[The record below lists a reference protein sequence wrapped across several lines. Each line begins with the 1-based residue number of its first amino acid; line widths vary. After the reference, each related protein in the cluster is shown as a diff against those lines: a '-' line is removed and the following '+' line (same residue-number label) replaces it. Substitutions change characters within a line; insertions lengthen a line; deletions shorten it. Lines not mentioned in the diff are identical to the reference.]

1 MKKKPSD
8 GGDKKPRKV
17 KSEEK
22 SSPRGKPIP
31 EKRRKSKGKAQSKG
45 KKRDL
50 FADLWDRPKYEV
62 ESELKELVR
71 RKTVAEQEIEAVR
84 GERQRQIR
92 IAQAIRGVIVDTKNI
107 RSAHKGIINQIGE
120 RENVIKD
127 LRQRRD
133 SINERVVI
141 PLKNIDEELMNTFLQ
156 LTEERKDLRYPSV
169 EEELRL
175 FSFFFELQAMRPLAI
190 ESNSLHHERIELIEK
205 QREAIK
211 ELRQKESEHD
221 EVVQSIQDS
230 DPIIKEI
237 KVTPWEEKSYNRRI
251 AKLFEEQKAKRDELH
266 NIRREAGRLD
276 AFLRVDRKKRE
287 RTSKSSGRVV
297 AGSGGKH
304 GRGGRRGPDVE
315 EVRRKAATGES
326 MSLEDL
332 SALLDSGGLD
342 SIKKKHG
349 DSGQKRKRKGS
360 QAKKFSASR
369 GAAKAGRPDRN
380 D

>member
-1 MKKKPSD
+1 MEKKSPQS
-8 GGDKKPRKV
+8 GGKKPRKA
-17 KSEEK
+17 KSGDK
-22 SSPRGKPIP
+22 SSSREKQNP
-31 EKRRKSKGKAQSKG
+31 EKHPKSKDKAKSKG

-50 FADLWDRPKYEV
+50 FADLWDRPKHEV
-62 ESELKELVR
+62 ESELKDLVR

-141 PLKNIDEELMNTFLQ
+141 PLRNIDEELSKTFLQ

-169 EEELRL
+169 TEELRL

-190 ESNSLHHERIELIEK
+190 ESNALHHERIELIEK
-205 QREAIK
+205 QRHAIK

-221 EVVQSIQDS
+221 EVVQSIQGS
-230 DPIIKEI
+230 DPVIKDI

-251 AKLFEEQKAKRDELH
+251 AKLFEEQKVKRDELH

-287 RTSKSSGRVV
+287 RAIKGGGRGDG
-297 AGSGGKH
+297 GSGGKRGH
-304 GRGGRRGPDVE
+304 GGRRGPDVE

-326 MSLEDL
+326 MSLDDL

-342 SIKKKHG
+342 SIKKKHSE
-349 DSGQKRKRKGS
+349 SGQKRKRKGS
-360 QAKKFSASR
+360 QAKKFNASR
-369 GAAKAGRPDRN
+369 GAAKAGRPDR
-380 D
+380 DD